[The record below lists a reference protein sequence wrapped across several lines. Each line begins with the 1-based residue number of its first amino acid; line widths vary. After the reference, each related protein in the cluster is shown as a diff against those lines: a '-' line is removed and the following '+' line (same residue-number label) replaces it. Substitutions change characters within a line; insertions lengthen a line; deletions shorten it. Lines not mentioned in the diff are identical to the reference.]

1 MRKKSLCFLH
11 GMFGFSPVKHAA
23 LKFIPSFGLC
33 IAIMA
38 SLFAAVIVS
47 GTATA
52 SVSPQVSA
60 GEHHSIALKNDGTVW
75 AWGNN
80 DYGQLGDG
88 TKTDSNVP
96 VQVSGLSDVAAITA
110 GGYHCIALK
119 SDSTVWTWGWN
130 AYGQLGDGSTAN
142 SVTPVRSTRLSS
154 ISAITGG
161 GYHSLALKSD
171 GVIWAWGR
179 NNYGQLGD
187 GTTND
192 RTTQVQVVKLSKI
205 AFIAGGKTHSVA
217 LKSDGTVWAWGYNVF
232 GQLGNKT
239 TTNSATPVQVKNI
252 NLGQTTTPTPTP
264 SSTPVSTPTPSSSP
278 VPTLTPAPTTLP
290 GTPIPLP
297 TVSPGPNEKGTVF
310 GYVYDA
316 DGNPLEGVTV
326 TITGADYSDSTE
338 TDSIGYYEF
347 EGLDAGDYTL
357 SYEKEDYQSMTNDI
371 TIEEGEEQ
379 DVGKIIMELV
389 TYGKIYGYVVN
400 IYGDPIESVKLRLKG
415 VKTKVTKN
423 TSSDADGF
431 FEFTDLDED
440 VYMVLATK
448 KRYKNYQKTIKL
460 EEGQEKKIEI
470 EMRRFVNRQI
480 MMKHENQ

>member
-1 MRKKSLCFLH
+1 M
-11 GMFGFSPVKHAA
+11 
-23 LKFIPSFGLC
+23 
-33 IAIMA
+33 
-38 SLFAAVIVS
+38 
-47 GTATA
+47 
-52 SVSPQVSA
+52 
-60 GEHHSIALKNDGTVW
+60 
-75 AWGNN
+75 
-80 DYGQLGDG
+80 
-88 TKTDSNVP
+88 
-96 VQVSGLSDVAAITA
+96 
-110 GGYHCIALK
+110 
-119 SDSTVWTWGWN
+119 
-130 AYGQLGDGSTAN
+130 
-142 SVTPVRSTRLSS
+142 
-154 ISAITGG
+154 
-161 GYHSLALKSD
+161 
-171 GVIWAWGR
+171 
-179 NNYGQLGD
+179 
-187 GTTND
+187 
-192 RTTQVQVVKLSKI
+192 
-205 AFIAGGKTHSVA
+205 
-217 LKSDGTVWAWGYNVF
+217 
-232 GQLGNKT
+232 
-239 TTNSATPVQVKNI
+239 
-252 NLGQTTTPTPTP
+252 
-264 SSTPVSTPTPSSSP
+264 
-278 VPTLTPAPTTLP
+278 
-290 GTPIPLP
+290 
-297 TVSPGPNEKGTVF
+297 
-310 GYVYDA
+310 YDA
-316 DGNPLEGVTV
+316 DGNPLEVVTV

-357 SYEKEDYQSMTNDI
+357 SYEKEYYQSMTNDI